1 MTLMLILFLLRKF
14 VVRNRVT
21 TTHPTTNRIS

>member
-14 VVRNRVT
+14 TVRNRVT
-21 TTHPTTNRIS
+21 ATHPATNRIS